1 MITSKSNS
9 VMKYVS
15 NLKLKKYRDINNRYV
30 VEGIKMVREVI
41 NSEKISPEFII
52 YSKEI
57 LQTTSLGKEFLEE
70 YSYIL
75 DKKDSDKRV
84 IEVSK
89 EVFKYV
95 ADTESPQGILIVI
108 NKEVHCITD
117 LEEKL
122 KLSSYGDRYII
133 LENIQDHGNVGTI
146 IRSAVAFGVYN
157 IICLDG
163 TADIF
168 SPKVVRST
176 MGCLQKVN
184 IFHIKKEN
192 IAQVIKMLNK
202 NSYQV
207 IATTLGAKKFLHEYE
222 ASTKDVFVFG
232 NEANGISKEIEIMC
246 NSVVKIAMTNLA
258 ESLNVAVAASI
269 AMANCYIK
277 SKGKC

>member
-9 VMKYVS
+9 IMKYVS
-15 NLKLKKYRDINNRYV
+15 SLKLKKYRDINNKYV
-30 VEGIKMVREVI
+30 VEGIKMVSEVI

-57 LQTTSLGKEFLEE
+57 LQTTSLGREFLEK
-70 YSYIL
+70 YTYIL
-75 DKKDSDKRV
+75 DKVDDDNV
-84 IEVSK
+84 IEVSE

-95 ADTESPQGILIVI
+95 ADTESPQGVLIVM
-108 NKEVHCITD
+108 NKVVYGILD

-122 KLSSYGDRYII
+122 KSNIESDRYII
-133 LENIQDHGNVGTI
+133 LENIQDQGNIGTI

-163 TADIF
+163 TADAF

-192 IAQVIKMLNK
+192 VASAIETLNK
-202 NSYQV
+202 NKYKI
-207 IATTLGAKKFLHEYE
+207 IATTLNAKKFLHEYE
-222 ASTKDVFVFG
+222 ASVKDIFVFG
-232 NEANGISKEIEIMC
+232 NEANGISQEIEAMC
-246 NSVVKIAMTNLA
+246 NESVKIAMTDLA

-269 AMANCYIK
+269 AMANCYTK
-277 SKGKC
+277 NKGKC